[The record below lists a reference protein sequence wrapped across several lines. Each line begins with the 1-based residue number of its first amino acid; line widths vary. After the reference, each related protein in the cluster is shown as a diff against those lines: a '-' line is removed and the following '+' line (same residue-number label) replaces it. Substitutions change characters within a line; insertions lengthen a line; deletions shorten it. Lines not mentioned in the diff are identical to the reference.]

1 MRIRFLRILTLAVS
15 SFLSSFPTFL
25 DSSPASLRPG
35 TRVLLDAHNCYPY
48 YEWWFDR
55 IDRALS
61 AGTPLA
67 IEQDL
72 LWAKNPR
79 KGEMTSLVSHG
90 ALPTGTEPGMR
101 EYFFERVRPIVEK
114 ALHEG
119 NHGDWPLI
127 TLNLD
132 LKSEEPEHLAAIWQL
147 LAQYQDWLTTAQ
159 RTGTIDRMETLEVRP
174 VLVLTGESD
183 AQKAVF
189 YDQVAEGGKLFV
201 FGAVRTNTHDPS
213 APPEGL
219 APNPADNY
227 HRWWNNS
234 WRVVEPEGQSK
245 AGDWTVEK
253 ESRLSQLVRYAHG
266 HNLWIR
272 FYTLDGATKQELSCN
287 GWFSSYNFGSREAV
301 RKRWE
306 AAAKLGV
313 DYIAS
318 DQYEELGALLKSL
331 RPNRATTKPNPFSSW
346 LAIRAARLGPEANF
360 VSRVVME
367 KPIAKESQWQR
378 KTRGQ

>member
-253 ESRLSQLVRYAHG
+253 KSRLSQLVRYAHG

-306 AAAKLGV
+306 AAARAGV

-318 DQYEELGALLKSL
+318 DQYEEVGALLKSI
-331 RPNRATTKPNPFSSW
+331 RPNRAMTKPNPIEARPVRIHSRNVRS
-346 LAIRAARLGPEANF
+346 AAR
-360 VSRVVME
+360 
-367 KPIAKESQWQR
+367 
-378 KTRGQ
+378 